1 MCPAVSLCLG
11 GSTVSLSIKK
21 NNTFNSKKLNNPKQ
35 ILKRF
40 VIASTL
46 IGALSMT
53 SVIAYAKDNISTVY
67 HVYLNDERIGIVDN
81 KELIEKAIDEKI
93 KEAKEEYK
101 NFQLSADG
109 LTYIAEK
116 TFRPNATNR
125 ETVETFLS
133 KVEVVTEATA
143 LQVNGKTVAYLKTK
157 EEAESVIR
165 QLKLQ
170 YISEE
175 ALQEVESRKLANAKA
190 PEATED
196 LAIIID
202 VTLSAEVTLNEDE
215 ASPSQILT
223 VQDAVKLLQK
233 GTLEE
238 KKYHVQEGDVL
249 GSIAIAHNLSTAE
262 LLSLN
267 PGLEEDTLLQINQ
280 EINVTALKAFVDVI
294 IHEAIVKREEI
305 PYQNETKEDS
315 SMFKGDK
322 KVKQE
327 GQKGEKIVDYLVE
340 KKNGQVV
347 KKTPTEEKVIK
358 EPVNHIVIKGT
369 KVVPSRGTGQLAWP
383 AVGGYISSK
392 MGYRWGQ
399 MHKGIDIARPSS
411 RTIKA
416 ADNGTIVYAGWD
428 GGYGNKVIIN
438 HNNGLRT
445 VYAHLSSITV
455 RVGQTVSKG
464 QQLGNMGSTGNSTGV
479 HLHFEVYKNGKLV
492 DPLNYVNRR

>member
-11 GSTVSLSIKK
+11 GSTVSLSTNNK
-21 NNTFNSKKLNNPKQ
+21 NTFNKKLINPKQ
-35 ILKRF
+35 ALKKF

-46 IGALSMT
+46 IGSVSMT
-53 SVIAYAKDNISTVY
+53 SAIAYAKDNISTVY

-81 KELIEKAIDEKI
+81 KDIIEKAIDQKI
-93 KEAKEEYK
+93 KETKEEYK

-109 LTYIAEK
+109 LTYITEK
-116 TFRPNATNR
+116 TFRPNATNK
-125 ETVETFLS
+125 ETLESFIS

-175 ALQEVESRKLANAKA
+175 VLQEVESRKLANAQA
-190 PEATED
+190 PTATED
-196 LAIIID
+196 QAIIID
-202 VTLSAEVTLNEDE
+202 VTLSSEVTLNKGE

-249 GSIAIAHNLSTAE
+249 GSIAIAHNLSTEE

-267 PGLEEDTLLQINQ
+267 PGLEENSLLQINQ
-280 EINVTALKAFVDVI
+280 ELNVTALKAFVDVI
-294 IHEAIVKREEI
+294 IHEAQVKREEI

-340 KKNGQVV
+340 KKNGQIV
-347 KKTPTEEKVIK
+347 KRTATEEKVIK

-428 GGYGNKVIIN
+428 GGYGNKVVIN

-464 QQLGNMGSTGNSTGV
+464 QSLGNMGSTGNSTGV

-492 DPLNYVNRR
+492 DPLNYVNR

>member
-11 GSTVSLSIKK
+11 GSTVSLPTNKK
-21 NNTFNSKKLNNPKQ
+21 ITFNSNTSFQPKRVLKKFAVATAMLAS
-35 ILKRF
+35 LS
-40 VIASTL
+40 VSALVSIA
-46 IGALSMT
+46 
-53 SVIAYAKDNISTVY
+53 DENISTVY

-81 KELIEKAIDEKI
+81 KEVIEKAIDEKI
-93 KEAKEEYK
+93 IEVKKEFK
-101 NFQLSADG
+101 NYQLTADG

-125 ETVETFLS
+125 ETAEVFLS

-143 LQVNGKTVAYLKTK
+143 LQVNGEPVAFLSTK

-165 QLKLQ
+165 KLKLN

-175 ALQEVESRKLANAKA
+175 ALQEVEARKLAKVEA
-190 PEATED
+190 PTAEEGQS
-196 LAIIID
+196 IILD
-202 VTLSAEVTLNEDE
+202 VTLSAEVTINEDKV
-215 ASPSQILT
+215 SPSQILS
-223 VQDAVKLLQK
+223 VEDAVKLLQK

-249 GSIAIAHNLSTAE
+249 GSIAIAHNLSTDE
-262 LLSLN
+262 LLKLN
-267 PGLEEDTLLQINQ
+267 PGLEEDSLLQINQ
-280 EINVTALKAFVDVI
+280 ELNVTALKAFVDVI
-294 IHEAIVKREEI
+294 IHETQVTREEI
-305 PYQNETKEDS
+305 PYQNETVEDS

-327 GQKGEKIVDYLVE
+327 GQKGEKIVDYLIE
-340 KKNGQVV
+340 KKNGQIV
-347 KKTPTEEKVIK
+347 KCTSTKEEVIK

-416 ADNGTIVYAGWD
+416 ADNGTVVYAGWD
-428 GGYGNKVIIN
+428 GGYGNKVVIN

-445 VYAHLSSITV
+445 VYAHLSSISV

-464 QQLGNMGSTGNSTGV
+464 HNLGNMGSTGNSTGV

-492 DPLNYVNRR
+492 NPLNYVNR

>member
-11 GSTVSLSIKK
+11 GSTVSFLTKKENNFNRIKSIK
-21 NNTFNSKKLNNPKQ
+21 PKQ
-35 ILKRF
+35 VLKKF
-40 VIASTL
+40 VVATTL
-46 IGALSMT
+46 IGSLSMGALI
-53 SVIAYAKDNISTVY
+53 SHAKDNISTVY
-67 HVYLNDERIGIVDN
+67 HVYLNEERIGVVDN
-81 KELIEKAIDEKI
+81 KEVIEKAIDKKI
-93 KEAKEEYK
+93 NEAKTEYN
-101 NFQLSADG
+101 NFQLTAEG

-125 ETVETFLS
+125 ETTEAFLS

-143 LQVNGKTVAYLKTK
+143 LVVNGEPIAFLKTK
-157 EEAESVIR
+157 EEAEKVIR
-165 QLKLQ
+165 HLKLKF
-170 YISEE
+170 ISEE
-175 ALQEVESRKLANAKA
+175 VLQEVEARKLAGTSA
-190 PEATED
+190 PEASED
-196 LAIIID
+196 QSIILD
-202 VTLSAEVTLNEDE
+202 VTLSAEVSLNEE
-215 ASPSQILT
+215 EISPSQILS
-223 VQDAVKLLQK
+223 VEDAVKLLQK

-249 GSIAIAHNLSTAE
+249 GSIAIAHNLSTNE

-267 PGLEEDTLLQINQ
+267 PGLTEDSLLQINQ
-280 EINVTALKAFVDVI
+280 ELNVTALKAFVDVI
-294 IHEAIVKREEI
+294 IHEAQVKREEI
-305 PYQNETKEDS
+305 PYQNETIENS

-340 KKNGQVV
+340 KINGQIV
-347 KKTPTEEKVIK
+347 KRTTTEEEVTK
-358 EPVNHIVIKGT
+358 EPVNHIVEKGT
-369 KVVPSRGTGQLAWP
+369 KVVPSRGTGQFAWP

-428 GGYGNKVIIN
+428 GGYGNKVVIN

-445 VYAHLSSITV
+445 VYAHLSSISV

-464 QQLGNMGSTGNSTGV
+464 QKLGNMGSTGNSTGV

-492 DPLNYVNRR
+492 NPLNYVNR